1 MRVLLVGGS
10 KSGKSGLAQSLVKAL
25 AKDGPLYYLATME
38 PVDGEDR
45 ARIAR
50 HLDARAGWGFETVE
64 QGRGLEQCR
73 TRIASQGTVLL
84 DSVTALL
91 ANEMFQS
98 CLDEKAQERAL
109 AEILWLSGHCRHL
122 ICVCDDIFRDA
133 GQYEAWTERY
143 RWDLAILCRQLAAVF
158 EVVCEET
165 AGLPKVW
172 KGSLPTVDSTEREG
186 CEEA

>member
-1 MRVLLVGGS
+1 MRALLVGGS
-10 KSGKSGLAQSLVKAL
+10 KSGKSGLAQSLAKAL
-25 AKDGPLYYLATME
+25 AKGNPLYYLATME

-45 ARIAR
+45 TRIAR

-73 TRIASQGTVLL
+73 ARIAPEGTVLL

-91 ANEMFQS
+91 ANEMFHS
-98 CLDEKAQERAL
+98 SPDEQAQERAL
-109 AEILWLSGHCRHL
+109 REILWLSSYCKHL

-133 GQYEAWTERY
+133 GRYEAWTERY
-143 RWDLAILCRQLAAVF
+143 RRDLAILCRRLAAEF

-165 AGLPKVW
+165 AGLPKLW
-172 KGSLPTVDSTEREG
+172 KGSLPTVDSMEREG

>member
-10 KSGKSGLAQSLVKAL
+10 KSGKSGLAQSLAKVL
-25 AKDGPLYYLATME
+25 AKDSPLYYLATME
-38 PVDGEDR
+38 PVDEEDR
-45 ARIAR
+45 TRIAR

-73 TRIASQGTVLL
+73 TRIASEGTVLL

-98 CLDEKAQERAL
+98 HLDERAQERAL
-109 AEILWLSGHCRHL
+109 TEILWLSSHCRHL
-122 ICVCDDIFRDA
+122 ICVCDDIFQDA
-133 GQYEAWTERY
+133 GRYEAWTERY
-143 RWDLAILCRQLAAVF
+143 RRDLAILCRQLAAEF

-165 AGLPKVW
+165 AGLAKVW
-172 KGSLPTVDSTEREG
+172 KGSLPAVDSVEWEG
-186 CEEA
+186 CEGI